1 VRVSVVH
8 EEIAIRRATR
18 DDVAAI
24 VAMYASS
31 SLHGNEPVDADRTE
45 AFAEI
50 DADPKQMLCVAE
62 LGGRVVG
69 TFHLTMLR
77 YLSFGGARA
86 MLVEAVHVQESER
99 NRGIGETMMRFAI
112 DEARRRG
119 CQRVQLTSNKKRTD
133 AHRFYERLGFTR
145 SHEGFK
151 LMLEDV

>member
-1 VRVSVVH
+1 MSVVH

-69 TFHLTMLR
+69 TFH
-77 YLSFGGARA
+77 
-86 MLVEAVHVQESER
+86 
-99 NRGIGETMMRFAI
+99 
-112 DEARRRG
+112 
-119 CQRVQLTSNKKRTD
+119 
-133 AHRFYERLGFTR
+133 
-145 SHEGFK
+145 
-151 LMLEDV
+151 

>member
-1 VRVSVVH
+1 MPVVR
-8 EEIAIRRATR
+8 EEVTIRRARR

-31 SLHGNEPVDADRTE
+31 SLHGHESLDADRTE

-50 DADPKQMLCVAE
+50 DADPKQLLCVAE
-62 LGGRVVG
+62 LAGRVVG
-69 TFHLTMLR
+69 TFHLTTLR

-86 MLVEAVHVQESER
+86 MLIEAVHVLESER
-99 NRGIGETMMRFAI
+99 NRGIGKTMMRFAI

-119 CQRVQLTSNKKRTD
+119 CQRVQLTSNKKRAD

-151 LMLEDV
+151 LYL

>member
-1 VRVSVVH
+1 M
-8 EEIAIRRATR
+8 RRAR
-18 DDVAAI
+18 REDIPAI

-31 SLHGNEPVDADRTE
+31 SLHGNEPLDADRSE

-50 DADPKQMLCVAE
+50 DADPKQMLCVASI
-62 LGGRVVG
+62 GDRVVG
-69 TFHLTMLR
+69 TFHLTILR

-86 MLVEAVHVQESER
+86 MLVEAVHVLETER
-99 NRGIGETMMRFAI
+99 NRGIGAEMMRFAI

-119 CQRVQLTSNKKRTD
+119 CQRVQLTSNKKRAD

-151 LMLEDV
+151 LMLR